1 VRREHR
7 RFLIADELV
16 GAAIVNFL
24 LNCGI
29 AWFFTRGRP
38 SVAASGVASDTIATA
53 FVLPVLTALV
63 AWPLVHI
70 QVARGKLPRL
80 SPEELGAWSR
90 RHSLVRGAAV
100 GLVLMLLVAF
110 PALHFAVE
118 LPTARFIW
126 VKGLIAAGLGA
137 FATPLIGWWALQ
149 HASRAGS

>member
-7 RFLIADELV
+7 RFLIADELI
-16 GAAIVNFL
+16 GAAVVNFL

-29 AWFFTRGRP
+29 AWFFTRGKP
-38 SVAASGVASDTIATA
+38 SVAANTVAADTISTA

-63 AWPLVHI
+63 AWPLVHV
-70 QVARGKLPRL
+70 QVALGKLPRL

-90 RHSLVRGAAV
+90 RHTLVRGAAV
-100 GLVLMLLVAF
+100 GFVLMLLVAL
-110 PALHFAVE
+110 PALHFAVA

-149 HASRAGS
+149 HSSSRAS